1 MARCSC
7 LRVLA
12 TFQSPVF
19 EIVSALSC
27 GAIRQFVMD
36 IKTKWRLN
44 HSNMPKT
51 LKLKFVGDG
60 SVFNSHRAWI
70 VLGIK
75 STDNDGDLLLSAGCA
90 TASEVEKAAE
100 HLRKKLDEIVIS
112 AKRKFPSSAS
122 SQSLI
127 HTHKKQK

>member
-1 MARCSC
+1 
-7 LRVLA
+7 
-12 TFQSPVF
+12 
-19 EIVSALSC
+19 
-27 GAIRQFVMD
+27 
-36 IKTKWRLN
+36 
-44 HSNMPKT
+44 MPKT

-90 TASEVEKAAE
+90 TASEVEAAAE

-112 AKRKFPSSAS
+112 AKRKFPPVAS
-122 SQSLI
+122 RQAVI
-127 HTHKKQK
+127 PAPKKQK